1 MANPTTPNIGLIKI
15 DRSSPSTTFFNTK
28 SYIDDNMDI
37 LDAAVNARAPKNNPV
52 FTGNGVTLPA
62 DPTQAMHAVTLQLLN
77 AKFAQA
83 TKYAP

>member
-1 MANPTTPNIGLIKI
+1 MANPTTPNLGLIKI
-15 DRSSPSTTFFNTK
+15 DRSSPSSIFFNTK

-37 LDAAVNARAPKNNPV
+37 IDVAVTARAPKENPV
-52 FTGNGVTLPA
+52 FTGTGVTLPA

-83 TKYAP
+83 MKYAP